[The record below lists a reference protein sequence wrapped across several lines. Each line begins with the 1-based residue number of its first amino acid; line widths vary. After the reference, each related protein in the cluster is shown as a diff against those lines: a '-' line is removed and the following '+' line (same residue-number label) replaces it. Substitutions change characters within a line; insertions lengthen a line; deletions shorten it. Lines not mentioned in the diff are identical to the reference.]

1 MATDPQ
7 IIKKLS
13 EDLDNLND
21 VIDDISKQIQGNLN
35 KQLAVT
41 STEIN
46 NIVDSLEKGED
57 ITKKTSAALRKAQ
70 TENRKLGLDQNRI
83 QTQLLEV
90 EKQLAKKYSAKLKAQ
105 KDSLALQL
113 QDNQLQQELNESLID
128 YLRTLYNVAETEKK
142 NNEERKKQRTL
153 LGYLDQQFKNIYESA
168 SKLFSIAGL
177 FKAIIDSGLRF
188 NKVSVDLGKNL
199 GYGVDNANNFTK
211 ELVAAAQT
219 SDNLNF
225 TLQNASEAINE
236 LNAATG
242 YIAEYSKDA
251 LETQIMLTKQ
261 FGLTGDEAAGIYKL
275 SLLTGKSAE
284 KVNDEMV
291 GAFVAARNQLGKAV
305 PFKATIAEAAKVSGI
320 LASNL
325 QNSPP
330 AIVKAVV
337 ATKALGTSLE
347 QTAKQG
353 EALLN
358 FESSIESE
366 LKAELLTGK
375 QLNLERARAAALAG
389 DQVTAAQELFSQVGS
404 LAEFDRMN
412 VLQKKAIAEAVGLT
426 ADELADQL
434 RKQKIAQEQG
444 KSLAQITKEEALEAE
459 RRQAI
464 QDKFNQAILK
474 LQDLIGN
481 LVAGPMGFF
490 IESLSKGL
498 DLIGKI
504 FGKIGKVGEAIKS
517 IPGMEYIGKIVGGI
531 ASMATVGAL
540 IGLVARSLL
549 KGTYINPM
557 ITKDFSVAGGGRGG
571 GGFFGGGG
579 GSGKAGN
586 AALKAAQ
593 AKGLSNKQIA
603 AGFGGK
609 AAKGALASGTS
620 LAGGKGLLKGLGKVA
635 KGNALTALAFGGIE
649 AASNLSEGKG
659 AGESIGRALIT
670 GLFSLGGGALGSL
683 LGPVGTIGGGI
694 GGGLLGGEV
703 GDMIFGKADDMA
715 GYGARTLVTPKGPI
729 ALNNQDT
736 VIAGTNLFKGDDVT
750 SFPKGALNLSGGV
763 DLAPMIA
770 ALNEVKTAI
779 TGITNRPIK
788 LYVDGTEII
797 TKMEKSATRTS

>member
-7 IIKKLS
+7 IIKKLT

-21 VIDDISKQIQGNLN
+21 VIDDISKQIQNNLN

-46 NIVDSLEKGED
+46 DIVGSLEKGED
-57 ITKKTSAALRKAQ
+57 ITKKTAAVLRKAQ

-90 EKQLAKKYSAKLKAQ
+90 EKQLAKRYDAKLKAQ

-188 NKVSVDLGKNL
+188 NKISVDLGKNL

-211 ELVAAAQT
+211 ELVTAVQE

-242 YIAEYSKDA
+242 YVAEYSKDA

-275 SLLTGKSAE
+275 SVLTGKSAE

-305 PFKATIAEAAKVSGI
+305 PFKATMAEAAKVSGI

-444 KSLAQITKEEALEAE
+444 KSLAQITKEEADEAQ
-459 RRQAI
+459 RRQSI

-481 LVAGPMGFF
+481 LVVGPMGAF

-498 DLIGKI
+498 DIIGKM
-504 FGKIGKVGEAIKS
+504 FGFVGKIGEGFKNLLGDKVGSAL
-517 IPGMEYIGKIVGGI
+517 GGA
-531 ASMATVGAL
+531 ASVATVGAL
-540 IGLVARSLL
+540 VYVMGKSLL

-557 ITKDFSVAGGGRGG
+557 ITKDFSVAGGGGGG

-579 GSGKAGN
+579 GSKKGTGGRYRDPKTGRFAKAPKGGIGKGMVTKGGIAGILASLGLGYAASEASEAGN
-586 AALKAAQ
+586 EDL
-593 AKGLSNKQIA
+593 AKGLNV
-603 AGFGGK
+603 
-609 AAKGALASGTS
+609 GA
-620 LAGGKGLLKGLGKVA
+620 
-635 KGNALTALAFGGIE
+635 
-649 AASNLSEGKG
+649 
-659 AGESIGRALIT
+659 
-670 GLFSLGGGALGSL
+670 GALGGAATGAM
-683 LGPVGTIGGGI
+683 LGSAFPVIGTAVGAVA
-694 GGGLLGGEV
+694 GGLLGG
-703 GDMIFGKADDMA
+703 GAALFADDMA

-750 SFPKGALNLSGGV
+750 SFPKGALNLSGDV
-763 DLAPMIA
+763 DLTPMIT

-779 TGITNRPIK
+779 IEISNRPIK

-797 TKMEKSATRTS
+797 TKTEKSTTRTA

>member
-1 MATDPQ
+1 MADPTEL
-7 IIKKLS
+7 KKQL
-13 EDLDNLND
+13 EDLNDEFDKISRSITSIASTIQFSLSKSLNGAVEDAKNLA
-21 VIDDISKQIQGNLN
+21 SQF
-35 KQLAVT
+35 
-41 STEIN
+41 
-46 NIVDSLEKGED
+46 EKGENIAKGVETQLKKNKKAIEETFLKEIKLQSD
-57 ITKKTSAALRKAQ
+57 LSKAITDRNYKDQKKIKAALTDLNIQKQ
-70 TENRKLGLDQNRI
+70 ILYQLD
-83 QTQLLEV
+83 TQ
-90 EKQLAKKYSAKLKAQ
+90 
-105 KDSLALQL
+105 
-113 QDNQLQQELNESLID
+113 
-128 YLRTLYNVAETEKK
+128 LRTLEKM
-142 NNEERKKQRTL
+142 NEEYQKQNNVFAFL
-153 LGYLDQQFKNIYESA
+153 NSKFKDINKAAE
-168 SKLFSIAGL
+168 KLFSISSLITGA

-188 NKVSVDLGKNL
+188 NKISVDLGKNL

-211 ELVAAAQT
+211 ELVTAVQE

-242 YIAEYSKDA
+242 YVAEYSKDA

-275 SLLTGKSAE
+275 SVLTGKSAE

-305 PFKATIAEAAKVSGI
+305 PFKATMAEAAKVSGI

-444 KSLAQITKEEALEAE
+444 KSLAQITKEEADEAQ
-459 RRQAI
+459 RRQSI

-481 LVAGPMGFF
+481 LVAGPMGAF

-498 DLIGKI
+498 DLIGKM
-504 FGKIGKVGEAIKS
+504 FGKIGKVGEMIKS
-517 IPGMEYIGKIVGGI
+517 IPGMEYVGKIVGGI

-609 AAKGALASGTS
+609 AAKNALASGTS
-620 LAGGKGLLKGLGKVA
+620 LAGGKGLLKGLGKFA

-763 DLAPMIA
+763 DLTPMIT

-779 TGITNRPIK
+779 TGISNRPIK

-797 TKMEKSATRTS
+797 TKTEKSTTRTA